1 VLKSTLPTSRVGAHP
16 RFPRF
21 AQSSAS
27 PLRLI
32 SSIAFWHY
40 MCLDWCTF
48 FGDRVGP
55 IGTVFFTYVFILIS
69 NSIATFEKNRAK
81 SASVSDLPKT
91 SNNNIKTFFHPR
103 IEFYFSLKNKI
114 IQFEIHFISLRL
126 GCQDRAF

>member
-1 VLKSTLPTSRVGAHP
+1 VGAHP

-32 SSIAFWHY
+32 SSIGIHY

-55 IGTVFFTYVFILIS
+55 IGTVFFSYVFILIS
-69 NSIATFEKNRAK
+69 NSIPTFEKNRAK
-81 SASVSDLPKT
+81 SALVSDLPKT
-91 SNNNIKTFFHPR
+91 SNNNIKTLFHPR
-103 IEFYFSLKNKI
+103 KEFYFSLKNKI
-114 IQFEIHFISLRL
+114 IQFEIHLFLFGWGNYEL
-126 GCQDRAF
+126 NFF